1 MKSRKLFHSILF
13 LILIFIGFKLIRN
26 NNGKSSIIENQDTS
40 ENNLSSVKSKGEIY
54 LAGGCFWGVEG
65 YFKKIPGVLDTSVGY
80 ANGNTSDTN
89 YEKIASTGHSETVK
103 ISYDKDKISLQ
114 DILEYYFRIIDPT
127 SVNKQGNDIGSQY
140 RTGIYYT
147 NENDKLII
155 DEILRQKQE
164 NYEKKIAVEAEPLKN
179 FVLAEDYHQDYL
191 DKNPGGYCHIN
202 ISLANKPLDSKS
214 NGINKDKN
222 TLKDK
227 LTEDQYKVTQEN
239 ETEKAFSS
247 EYDNFDEAGIYV
259 DVVTGEPLFSSKDK
273 YDAGCGW
280 QSFTKPIDDN
290 IDYKDDKTYGM
301 ERVEVRSKKGDSH
314 LGHVF
319 NDGPKDKG
327 GVRYCI
333 NGAALRFVPLS
344 KMEEE
349 GYGEYIDK
357 VK

>member
-1 MKSRKLFHSILF
+1 MKSRKLFLSILF
-13 LILIFIGFKLIRN
+13 LILIFIGFKLIKN
-26 NNGKSSIIENQDTS
+26 NNSKPSIIENKETS
-40 ENNLSSVKSKGEIY
+40 GNDLSSVKNKGEIY

-65 YFKKIPGVLDTSVGY
+65 YFKKFPGVLDTSVGY

-103 ISYDKDKISLQ
+103 ISYDKDKLSLQ

-127 SVNKQGNDIGSQY
+127 LVNKQGNDVGSQY

-155 DEILRQKQE
+155 DEILRQRQE
-164 NYEKKIAVEAEPLKN
+164 NYEKKIAVETESLKN

-227 LTEDQYKVTQEN
+227 LTEDQYQVTQEN

-280 QSFTKPIDDN
+280 PSFTKPIDAN

-349 GYGEYIDK
+349 GYGEYINK

>member
-1 MKSRKLFHSILF
+1 MRSRKLFLSILF

-26 NNGKSSIIENQDTS
+26 DNSKSSIIENQETS
-40 ENNLSSVKSKGEIY
+40 ENNLSSVKNKGEIY

-80 ANGNTSDTN
+80 ANGKTSDTN

-103 ISYDKDKISLQ
+103 ISYDKDKVSLQ

-127 SVNKQGNDIGSQY
+127 SVNKQGNDVGSQY
-140 RTGIYYT
+140 RTGIYYI

-222 TLKDK
+222 TFKDK

-247 EYDNFDEAGIYV
+247 VYDKLDEAGIYV

-280 QSFTKPIDDN
+280 PSFTKPIDAN

>member
-1 MKSRKLFHSILF
+1 MKTQKLLFSILF
-13 LILIFIGFKLIRN
+13 LILIIIGLKLIRN
-26 NNGKSSIIENQDTS
+26 NNSEPYIIENNDTS
-40 ENNLSSVKSKGEIY
+40 EYDLSNVKTKGEIY
-54 LAGGCFWGVEG
+54 LAGGCFWGVES
-65 YFKKIPGVLDTSVGY
+65 YFKEIPGILDTSVGY

-89 YEKIASTGHSETVK
+89 YDKIADTDHSETVK
-103 ISYDKDKISLQ
+103 ISYDKDKLSLQ

-127 SVNKQGNDIGSQY
+127 SVNKQGNDVGSQY

-147 NENDKLII
+147 NENDKLVI
-155 DEILRQKQE
+155 DEILIQKQE

-214 NGINKDKN
+214 IGINKDEN

-280 QSFTKPIDDN
+280 PSFTKPIDAN

-349 GYGEYIDK
+349 GYWEYIDK

>member
-1 MKSRKLFHSILF
+1 MKTQKLLFSILF
-13 LILIFIGFKLIRN
+13 LILIFIGFKLIKN
-26 NNGKSSIIENQDTS
+26 NNSKPSIIENKETS
-40 ENNLSSVKSKGEIY
+40 GNDLSNVKNKGEIY

-103 ISYDKDKISLQ
+103 ISYDNDKVSLQ
-114 DILEYYFRIIDPT
+114 DILEYYFRVIDPI
-127 SVNKQGNDIGSQY
+127 SVNKQGNDVGSQY

-164 NYEKKIAVEAEPLKN
+164 NYEKKIAVETEPLKN

-191 DKNPGGYCHIN
+191 DKNPDGYCHIN

-280 QSFTKPIDDN
+280 PSFAKPIDAN

>member
-1 MKSRKLFHSILF
+1 MKSRKLFISILF
-13 LILIFIGFKLIRN
+13 LILIFIGFKFIRN
-26 NNGKSSIIENQDTS
+26 NNSKSSIIENQDTS
-40 ENNLSSVKSKGEIY
+40 ENNLSSVKNKGEIY

-114 DILEYYFRIIDPT
+114 DILEYYLRIIDPT
-127 SVNKQGNDIGSQY
+127 SVNKQGNDVGSQY

-202 ISLANKPLDSKS
+202 ISLANKPLDSKG

-227 LTEDQYKVTQEN
+227 LTEDQFNVTQEN

-280 QSFTKPIDDN
+280 PSFTKPIDAN
-290 IDYKDDKTYGM
+290 IDYKDDKTYDM